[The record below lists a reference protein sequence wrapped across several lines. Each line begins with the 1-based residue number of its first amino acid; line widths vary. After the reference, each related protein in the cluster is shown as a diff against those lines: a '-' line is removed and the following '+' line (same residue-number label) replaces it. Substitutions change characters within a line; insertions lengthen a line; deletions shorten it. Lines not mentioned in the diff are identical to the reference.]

1 MLRHARE
8 QRCDDPAAF
17 RRGMRNLVES
27 ARAGER
33 GAFNLRHLKVGEVLL
48 EVTSL
53 VRTHH
58 VQPDPVF
65 TTLVCAIVVLEGL
78 GRQLD
83 PTLDLFAVNPKKTE
97 EPRKKLIDLSK
108 SSQASKITNWRHR
121 KGRATRAP
129 LRGMCCYAAL
139 VPRLV

>member
-1 MLRHARE
+1 MSKKFSLPGTTKWLSSRIH
-8 QRCDDPAAF
+8 QP
-17 RRGMRNLVES
+17 S
-27 ARAGER
+27 
-33 GAFNLRHLKVGEVLL
+33 HSLKVGEVLL

-83 PTLDLFAVNPKKTE
+83 PTLDLFSVG
-97 EPRKKLIDLSK
+97 L
-108 SSQASKITNWRHR
+108 
-121 KGRATRAP
+121 P
-129 LRGMCCYAAL
+129 LL
-139 VPRLV
+139 VGA

>member
-1 MLRHARE
+1 VSPLHLGCISAASRLHVGCISAASRLVELAGDLMLRHARE

-83 PTLDLFAVNPKKTE
+83 PTLDLFSVG
-97 EPRKKLIDLSK
+97 L
-108 SSQASKITNWRHR
+108 
-121 KGRATRAP
+121 P
-129 LRGMCCYAAL
+129 LL
-139 VPRLV
+139 VGA